1 MRPVVALQSLI
12 VVPLCPILLHQKAS
26 KAASLLA
33 LWRIER
39 NIIISLA
46 T

>member
-1 MRPVVALQSLI
+1 LLYVVSSLSVIVVRPAVVLQLLI

-33 LWRIER
+33 L
-39 NIIISLA
+39 
-46 T
+46 